1 MYKFGL
7 SDIVETVVDY
17 GTFEVGM
24 NVLCII
30 ILLKV
35 YDGQG
40 MECDSLNI
48 IDPHKLKWSGIIRR
62 YGFVRVK
69 MTLVKNLCH

>member
-1 MYKFGL
+1 M
-7 SDIVETVVDY
+7 TVVDY
-17 GTFEVGM
+17 VTFEVGM

-30 ILLKV
+30 ILLQV
-35 YDGQG
+35 YGVQG

-48 IDPHKLKWSGIIRR
+48 IDPHKLRWSGIIRR
-62 YGFVRVK
+62 YGFVKVN